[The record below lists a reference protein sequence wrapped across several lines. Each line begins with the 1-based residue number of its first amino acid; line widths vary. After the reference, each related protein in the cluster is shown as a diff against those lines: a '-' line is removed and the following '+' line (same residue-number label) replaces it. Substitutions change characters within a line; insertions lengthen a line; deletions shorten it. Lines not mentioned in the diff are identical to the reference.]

1 MGLIVYYISSLFTLV
16 AGLATM
22 AGLGS
27 LWRRRETGKKTS
39 SVPGPGPGSSATTFF
54 GSQLGG
60 GSTINYSYT

>member
-27 LWRRRETGKKTS
+27 LWRRRRETGKKS
-39 SVPGPGPGSSATTFF
+39 SIPSPSPSATTFF